1 MFLLTNH
8 LFMYLFLNKYDLTH
22 SNVKVNE
29 NNRLKL
35 SLKSIT
41 YNRSTQLCSFIT
53 SIQIQTADAH
63 QLIIFLPWEKIALG
77 TNRPAKNVREIR
89 PFLKHYKEY

>member
-22 SNVKVNE
+22 NNVKIDE
-29 NNRLKL
+29 SNRLQL

-41 YNRSTQLCSFIT
+41 YNRRTQLCSFIT
-53 SIQIQTADAH
+53 SIQIQTADAY
-63 QLIIFLPWEKIALG
+63 QLIIFLPW
-77 TNRPAKNVREIR
+77 
-89 PFLKHYKEY
+89 